1 MVSLS
6 FLMIQTIPFV
16 VSPYSGLDHIQFT
29 VTNAR
34 QAVPY
39 YCTRFGFKHL
49 AYRGLEI
56 KSREIASYVV
66 FESPLEPDTIK
77 AMADEIAYQSNG
89 IRVL

>member
-1 MVSLS
+1 
-6 FLMIQTIPFV
+6 MIQTIPFV
-16 VSPYSGLDHIQFT
+16 VSPYSGLDHIRFT

-39 YCTRFGFKHL
+39 CCTWFGFERL

-66 FESPLEPDTIK
+66 LESPLEPDTIK

-89 IRVL
+89 IRML